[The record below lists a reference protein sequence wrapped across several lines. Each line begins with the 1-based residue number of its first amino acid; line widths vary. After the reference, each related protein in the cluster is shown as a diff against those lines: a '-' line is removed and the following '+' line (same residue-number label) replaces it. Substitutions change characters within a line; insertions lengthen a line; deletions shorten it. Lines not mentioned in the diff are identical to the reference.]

1 MYNNSSHFMNTI
13 SALLKYT
20 QPVLVKRE
28 DPNSRQNT
36 VKEIQN
42 RAQTGEW
49 PQILIFPEG
58 TCTNRSCLISFKLGM
73 IFLFPFKRGVCQC
86 HYYNVRFIAPDLVN
100 IDRFQLM

>member
-1 MYNNSSHFMNTI
+1 MLNVIFMNAI
-13 SALLKYT
+13 SALLKFT

-42 RAQTGEW
+42 RAQVGGW

-58 TCTNRSCLISFKLGM
+58 TCTNRSCLISFKLGT
-73 IFLFPFKRGVCQC
+73 IISLTLRKNEPRHDKT
-86 HYYNVRFIAPDLVN
+86 NIVRLRPAWIQTSLGIRAV
-100 IDRFQLM
+100 